1 MPIKKVALLVEE
13 EFLIAMDLERV
24 LESFAITETV
34 IARTAH
40 EALSNQTGW
49 DDYALAIIDVGHAS
63 HAGLELARHLVSAG
77 VPLVLTTTDL
87 SLSGG
92 VPDLPNVPV
101 VTKPVPET
109 ELMNALQRALT
120 MMSE

>member
-1 MPIKKVALLVEE
+1 MPIIKTALLVEA

-24 LESFAITETV
+24 LEAFAITETV
-34 IARTAH
+34 VMRTAQ
-40 EALSNQTGW
+40 EALALQTGW
-49 DDYALAIIDVGHAS
+49 DAYAVAIIDVGHAS
-63 HAGLELARHLVSAG
+63 HIGLDLARHLVSAG